1 MQLLKRVLVIA
12 ALFYLPLQSQAWSLT
27 GHRVVGGIAESY
39 LTPKARKAITALL
52 GNESLAMVAN
62 WPDFVKSDPAYNYLS
77 NWHYINFEDGFSFQ
91 AMHDFLE
98 KDTSVN
104 AYTKVNFMV
113 KELKKGNLSR
123 ETKIMYVKLIV
134 HIIGDLHQPMHVG
147 RLSDLGGNRVKV
159 MWFNEATNLHAV
171 WDDKLVDFQQLSYTE
186 YINAINFTTA
196 EQRKAWQSDSFDKW
210 IYDSYAISRKLYEE
224 IKQPDQKLSYRYNFD
239 HIKTVNEQLLK
250 GGVRLAGVLNGIFG

>member
-1 MQLLKRVLVIA
+1 
-12 ALFYLPLQSQAWSLT
+12 
-27 GHRVVGGIAESY
+27 
-39 LTPKARKAITALL
+39 
-52 GNESLAMVAN
+52 
-62 WPDFVKSDPAYNYLS
+62 
-77 NWHYINFEDGFSFQ
+77 
-91 AMHDFLE
+91 
-98 KDTSVN
+98 
-104 AYTKVNFMV
+104 MV

-159 MWFNEATNLHAV
+159 MWFNESTNLHAV

-210 IYDSYAISRKLYEE
+210 LYDSYAISRKLYEE